1 MDLECYKIDR
11 VKIEQVIIGEII
23 ASDGDGPLNDAQILV
38 EAFRAATA
46 ATIDQQDVGVLF
58 SGGLDSTIIAIL
70 ASEISK
76 VTLYSVGVEGSHDIE
91 AGRSAAEELGLT
103 WEPIFINEDQV
114 VQAVQEMVKLTG
126 SHNPVSL
133 SFQIPMYFVS
143 RQAKEHL
150 LVSGQ
155 GADELFAGYA
165 RYSVMS
171 VEEKGRQMETDMAKL
186 MDETLHQEQK
196 VALAAGKDLRYPF
209 LHTASVDAVN
219 RIPLERRVGFETSKE
234 LLREVGRMIGA
245 GFLAERKK
253 KAAQYGSGA
262 MRALKANAR
271 RQGLTV
277 RALIAGMSEEGR

>member
-1 MDLECYKIDR
+1 MK
-11 VKIEQVIIGEII
+11 
-23 ASDGDGPLNDAQILV
+23 DAQILV
-38 EAFRAATA
+38 DAFRAATA
-46 ATIDQQDVGVLF
+46 ATIDEQEVGVLF

-70 ASEISK
+70 ASEISE
-76 VTLYSVGVEGSHDIE
+76 VTLYSVGVEGSHDLE
-91 AGRSAAEELGLT
+91 AGRSAADELGLR
-103 WEPIFINEDQV
+103 WEPIIINEDQV
-114 VQAVQEMVKLTG
+114 VQAVREMVKLTG
-126 SHNPVSL
+126 SRNPVSL

-143 RQAKEHL
+143 RHAKEHL

-186 MDETLHQEQK
+186 MEDTLHQEQK
-196 VALAAGKDLRYPF
+196 VASSGGKDLRYPF
-209 LHTASVDAVN
+209 LHMSSVEAVN
-219 RIPLERRVGFETSKE
+219 GIPLERRVGFETSKE
-234 LLREVGRMIGA
+234 LLREVGRMLGA

-262 MRALKANAR
+262 MRSLKANAR

-277 RALIAGMSEEGR
+277 RALIAGMNEEVP